1 MVHLPGG
8 FSVGEVFLYVLI
20 FKFVIFAPMKDE
32 RLMSMQ
38 AEAVQR
44 ELEALVRKYAAGGLK
59 AEGRGAGESYLAL
72 KKIAGRS
79 REYADRS
86 FVVLVVG
93 PVKSGK
99 STFVNLVA
107 NAFVSPTH
115 YLECTV
121 RPSIISRTDN
131 KAEEVITAYRSEVP
145 GMAVEQ
151 VDAIID
157 SLRGLIRP
165 EEVPQVVKQSW
176 PLTEENIDE
185 HVALDLSDMD
195 KDGTL
200 MTTIKTPGG
209 KLLTDGVYLIDM
221 PGFDG
226 SRANLDSPLYK
237 TIAARADL
245 IVLVQSS
252 NSAITK
258 VSDDFFK
265 LLKENNRNVPVCLL
279 HNVFDAAHWRAED
292 LKTEAVKEQMD
303 YAVARIKEKGF
314 NLDAKN
320 AYVVNLGMVWDWR
333 RNAYNTGKDD
343 LEQASEA
350 FAKVEE
356 EMYDVLISQRDSIRV
371 RNVVGRTLQQIED
384 LMQHTSERLEQ
395 IKAAEERYEEVK
407 KAFEALRGRNVPV
420 KADVNVDYLSIR
432 NEITGIYTLS
442 KKSLSGRYGFKEAR
456 KIVSSFITDSAAA
469 MARKVNDALRYLDSQ
484 VNSEAVMLWK
494 SDIADVLRRS
504 GVDEPLPSMTVA
516 EVSLVPVELD
526 MLYPDK
532 IVPWNVFRYGVGKMN
547 EFLAHVYYF
556 LVGKEDATDVGYI
569 SFMLPEVVEKAAEEH
584 KDKLLERL
592 EATYGRFIERKR
604 KEAMAAIIP
613 DPKTWK
619 EDKEALQELLKDLDR
634 VRVTTENALK
644 L

>member
-1 MVHLPGG
+1 
-8 FSVGEVFLYVLI
+8 
-20 FKFVIFAPMKDE
+20 MKDE

-44 ELEALVRKYAAGGLK
+44 ELEALVQKYAAGGMK
-59 AEGRGAGESYLAL
+59 AEGRGAGESYHAL
-72 KKIAGRS
+72 KKIAGRA

-107 NAFVSPTH
+107 DAFVSPTH

-121 RPSIISRTDN
+121 RPSIISCTDN
-131 KAEEVITAYRSEVP
+131 KADEIITSYRSEVP

-165 EEVPQVVKQSW
+165 EDVPHVVRQSW

-245 IVLVQSS
+245 IVFVQSS

-258 VSDDFFK
+258 VSDDFFR

-279 HNVFDAAHWRAED
+279 HNVFDAAHWRAEE

-333 RNAYNTGKDD
+333 RNAYNADRIE
-343 LEQASEA
+343 LEGASEA
-350 FAKVEE
+350 FDKVEE

-371 RNVVGRTLQQIED
+371 RNVVGRTLQQIEG
-384 LMQHTSERLEQ
+384 LILHNSEKLEQ
-395 IKAAEERYEEVK
+395 MQDAVEKYEEVK

-420 KADVNVDYLSIR
+420 RADVNVDYLSIR
-432 NEITGIYTLS
+432 NEIAGLYTLS
-442 KKSLSGRYGFKEAR
+442 KRSLSGKYGFKEAR
-456 KIVSSFITDSAAA
+456 KIVAGFIEDSAAA
-469 MARKVNDALRYLDSQ
+469 MGRKVNEALRYLDSM

-504 GVDEPLPSMTVA
+504 GVDEPLPSMMTFD
-516 EVSLVPVELD
+516 VPPVVPELD

-532 IVPWNVFRYGVGKMN
+532 IVPWNMFRYRVGKMN

-556 LVGKEDATDVGYI
+556 LVGKDDATDVGYI

-604 KEAMAAIIP
+604 KEALEGIIA
-613 DPKTWK
+613 DPKAWK
-619 EDKEALQELLKDLDR
+619 EDVENLKELIKDLDR
-634 VRVTTENALK
+634 VKVTTENALK

>member
-1 MVHLPGG
+1 
-8 FSVGEVFLYVLI
+8 
-20 FKFVIFAPMKDE
+20 MKDE

-44 ELEALVRKYAAGGLK
+44 ELEALVQKYAAGGMK
-59 AEGRGAGESYLAL
+59 AEGRGAGESYHAL
-72 KKIAGRS
+72 KKIAGRA

-107 NAFVSPTH
+107 DAFVSPTH

-121 RPSIISRTDN
+121 RPSIISCTDN
-131 KAEEVITAYRSEVP
+131 KADEMITSYRSEVP
-145 GMAVEQ
+145 GLAVEQ

-165 EEVPQVVKQSW
+165 EDVPHVVRQSW

-245 IVLVQSS
+245 IVFVQSS

-258 VSDDFFK
+258 VSDDFFR

-279 HNVFDAAHWRAED
+279 HNVFDAAHWRAEE

-333 RNAYNTGKDD
+333 RNAYNADRIE
-343 LEQASEA
+343 LEGASEA
-350 FAKVEE
+350 FDKVEE

-371 RNVVGRTLQQIED
+371 RNVVGRTLQQIEG
-384 LMQHTSERLEQ
+384 LILHNSEKLEQ
-395 IKAAEERYEEVK
+395 MQDAVEKYEEVK

-420 KADVNVDYLSIR
+420 RADVNVDYLSIR
-432 NEITGIYTLS
+432 NEIAGLYTLS
-442 KKSLSGRYGFKEAR
+442 KRSLSGKYGFKEAR
-456 KIVSSFITDSAAA
+456 KIVAGFIEDSAAA
-469 MARKVNDALRYLDSQ
+469 MGRKVNEALRYLDSM

-504 GVDEPLPSMTVA
+504 GVDEPLPSMMTFD
-516 EVSLVPVELD
+516 VPPVVPELD

-532 IVPWNVFRYGVGKMN
+532 IVPWNMFRYRVGKMN

-556 LVGKEDATDVGYI
+556 LVGKDDATDVGYI

-604 KEAMAAIIP
+604 KEALEGIIA
-613 DPKTWK
+613 DPKAWK
-619 EDKEALQELLKDLDR
+619 EDVENLKELIKDLDR
-634 VRVTTENALK
+634 VKVTTENALK